1 LVSTNLDKSNSPFP
15 FCSNN
20 QALDLDISGWANA
33 DESRALSPFGIMMDS
48 DDDDDDSDD
57 SDDDT
62 SVASTPVWLTTPR
75 SPVPFRRSVSSSAL
89 ESVDRRKA
97 REALFSPTV
106 LDLPSPAVSTPR
118 FYADGPNDDGW
129 SLPSGADDDEPSM
142 SLTFGPL
149 PFMDGST
156 TPSNSRMVN
165 TALPPLRVPLPS
177 MQPCTP
183 ENRSEN
189 ESSRWSDRL
198 SNSPIEGGRLKQ
210 SLWSL
215 SPIARALKE
224 NTSRTLKLPA
234 RTDFGFTKKRPSGG
248 EVSDSAEDGGQTT
261 VTGGHPS
268 QTSLDKMDLST
279 TFRCEFEA
287 PRKGQLGLVIEANKK
302 TGPIVHA
309 VKDYS
314 PLFGLVK
321 KGDKIVEVDGKKTI
335 RSTLTEI
342 TRLLAVRP
350 GRRGSNLRIVV
361 ERSRELAQH
370 AVLATGHNQHSRD
383 NSYGSSSLE
392 SSRVIEDVDA
402 AGERTSYYSDT
413 EQGEL

>member
-1 LVSTNLDKSNSPFP
+1 
-15 FCSNN
+15 
-20 QALDLDISGWANA
+20 
-33 DESRALSPFGIMMDS
+33 MDS
-48 DDDDDDSDD
+48 DDDDDDYG

-62 SVASTPVWLTTPR
+62 SVASTPVRLTALRTP
-75 SPVPFRRSVSSSAL
+75 VQLRRSVSSSAL
-89 ESVDRRKA
+89 ESAGRRNA
-97 REALFSPTV
+97 RDALFSPTV
-106 LDLPSPAVSTPR
+106 LHLPSPAVSTPR
-118 FYADGPNDDGW
+118 CYADGPNDDGW
-129 SLPSGADDDEPSM
+129 SLPSDADDDEPSV

-149 PFMDGST
+149 PSMVGPA
-156 TPSNSRMVN
+156 TPSNSHMVN
-165 TALPPLRVPLPS
+165 TALPPLQVSS

-183 ENRSEN
+183 DNRSEN
-189 ESSRWSDRL
+189 ESSRRSDRR
-198 SNSPIEGGRLKQ
+198 SPSPIEGSVRVKQ

-215 SPIARALKE
+215 SPITRAIKD
-224 NTSRTLKLPA
+224 NTARTLKRPWE
-234 RTDFGFTKKRPSGG
+234 TDFGFTKKRSTAG
-248 EVSDSAEDGGQTT
+248 EVSDHSEDGGQTT
-261 VTGGHPS
+261 ITGGHPS
-268 QTSLDKMDLST
+268 QTSLDKMNHSA

-287 PRKGQLGLVIEANKK
+287 PRKGQLGLVIEANKI

-361 ERSRELAQH
+361 ERSKEEEDQYAALSPASNR
-370 AVLATGHNQHSRD
+370 HSRD
-383 NSYGSSSLE
+383 SLSSHGSSSLG
-392 SSRVIEDVDA
+392 SSRFIEDVDGV
-402 AGERTSYYSDT
+402 GERHAFHSDT